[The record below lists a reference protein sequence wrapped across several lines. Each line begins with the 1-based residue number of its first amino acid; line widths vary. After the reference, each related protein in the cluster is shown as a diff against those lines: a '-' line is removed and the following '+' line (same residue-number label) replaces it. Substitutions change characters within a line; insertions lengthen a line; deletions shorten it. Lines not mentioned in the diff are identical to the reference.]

1 MKAVLISTLVKNTQ
15 WTTHATEVLLHAAS
29 TGLITFEKDQLLF
42 IQMPRRIFFFFSTEQ
57 MLARKLGRNSY
68 QIFVLS

>member
-42 IQMPRRIFFFFSTEQ
+42 IQMPRRIFFFF
-57 MLARKLGRNSY
+57 N
-68 QIFVLS
+68 